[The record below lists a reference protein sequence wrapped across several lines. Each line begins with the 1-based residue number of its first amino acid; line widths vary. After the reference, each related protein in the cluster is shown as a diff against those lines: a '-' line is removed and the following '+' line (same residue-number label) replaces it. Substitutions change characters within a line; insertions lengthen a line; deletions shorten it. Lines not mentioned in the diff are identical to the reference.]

1 MSHANGTTKR
11 GMVAKPANGQ
21 IPMQSTKAG
30 HEKTD
35 YSRWRL
41 RDDRGCQ
48 TWHYL
53 KTDEEVKAWPQS
65 TADKYFLGIGTVS
78 LPIGATVV
86 EAYICTQ

>member
-1 MSHANGTTKR
+1 MPHANGATKHSVN
-11 GMVAKPANGQ
+11 GKPANGQ

-30 HEKTD
+30 HETTD

-41 RDDRGCQ
+41 KDDRGCQ

-65 TADKYFLGIGTVS
+65 KADKYFLGMSTVS
-78 LPIGATVV
+78 RRAGATLF
-86 EAYICTQ
+86 EGCIYAW